1 MLRLSDENLAT
12 LQTAA
17 APLSPR
23 LRARLLE
30 DIAEAC
36 RGKSDLGGGEFHRI
50 AHACV
55 SRLMNGDGIDG
66 RR

>member
-1 MLRLSDENLAT
+1 MLKLSDENLRT
-12 LQTAA
+12 LQSAA

-23 LRARLLE
+23 LRSRLLQ
-30 DIAEAC
+30 DVAAAC
-36 RGKSDLGGGEFHRI
+36 RGKSDLGAGEFHRI

-55 SRLMNGDGIDG
+55 RHIVNGDGIDG